1 MSLEDLLI
9 GLRLNV
15 LGIAGSV
22 LVAATCA
29 FLGVYVVLKRVV
41 FVGVSLAQ
49 ISSAGIALAFLVG
62 PWLAAMAHQ
71 TIHAAP
77 PFSAIGVCFE
87 WLAVRPVVVSL
98 FVTFIAVALF
108 AHQSRSRTLP
118 REASI
123 GIGYV
128 LASALTLL
136 FILRSAKG
144 MDDVRELLDGS
155 VVALGL
161 ADLRLMAL
169 VFLAVAVIHV
179 LCYKQFLFVSYD
191 AEMAAS
197 RGYAVAKWEMLFYTT
212 LGATIAV
219 AIQKAGLLSVFAM
232 MLLPAATGLV
242 ACRRMAG
249 VFTIAVV
256 AGVVSAAIGFT
267 LALLWDLPVSPPTIG
282 TSAVLLASAYLL
294 KLRRE

>member
-1 MSLEDLLI
+1 MTAEDFLM
-9 GLRLNV
+9 GLRLNA
-15 LGIAGSV
+15 LGIIGSV

-62 PWLAAMAHQ
+62 PWLASVAHR
-71 TIHAAP
+71 TIHGAP
-77 PFSAIGVCFE
+77 PFSAIGICFE

-98 FVTFIAVALF
+98 VVTFAAVLLF
-108 AHQSRSRTLP
+108 ARPPTGRALP

-128 LASALTLL
+128 LASALSLL
-136 FILRSAKG
+136 FILKSAKG
-144 MDDVRELLDGS
+144 MEDVRELLDGS
-155 VVALGL
+155 VVALGA
-161 ADLRLMAL
+161 ADLWAL
-169 VFLAVAVIHV
+169 GAVFAAVAAVHA
-179 LCYKQFLFVSYD
+179 LFYKQFLFVSFD

-197 RGYAVAKWEMLFYTT
+197 RGYAVARWEMLFFVT

-249 VFTIAVV
+249 VFIVAV
-256 AGVVSAAIGFT
+256 ASAVVSAAVGFA

-282 TSAVLLASAYLL
+282 TSAALLAGAYLV
-294 KLRRE
+294 RAGR

>member
-1 MSLEDLLI
+1 MSTEDFLI
-9 GLRLNV
+9 GLQLNS
-15 LGIAGSV
+15 LGIVGSV

-62 PWLAAMAHQ
+62 PWLASVAHE
-71 TIHAAP
+71 TIHSTP
-77 PFSAIGVCFE
+77 PFNAVGICFE
-87 WLAVRPVVVSL
+87 WLAVRPVAVSL
-98 FVTFIAVALF
+98 FVTFLAVLLF
-108 AHQSRSRTLP
+108 AHQSSSRTLP

-128 LASALTLL
+128 LASALSLL

-144 MDDVRELLDGS
+144 MEDVRELLDGS
-155 VVALGL
+155 VVALSS
-161 ADLRLMAL
+161 ADLWLMGT
-169 VFLAVAVIHV
+169 VFAAVAAVHV
-179 LCYKQFLFVSYD
+179 LCYKQFLFVSFD
-191 AEMAAS
+191 GEMAAS
-197 RGYAVAKWEMLFYTT
+197 RGYSVAKWEMLFYST

-242 ACRRMAG
+242 ACRRMVG
-249 VFTIAVV
+249 VFTVAV
-256 AGVVSAAIGFT
+256 ASAVVSASVGFA
-267 LALLWDLPVSPPTIG
+267 LALVWDLPVSPPSIG
-282 TSAVLLASAYLL
+282 TAAVLLLGAYLL
-294 KLRRE
+294 RRRR